1 MNSVRSIDLA
11 SVVAG
16 SRCERRAPYVS
27 VFSASRIRITQE
39 DIENSGPLRK
49 RGSFS
54 IARLLN
60 RTENANLPRRIH
72 GLHRR
77 RTGSRGSTGYGRRE
91 ERRPPGQHSGHSL
104 VVQLGERFDARLVGE
119 RFNQAVRLAK
129 QEPLTVV
136 GILVR
141 TKPALRSFFQSLFSG
156 EIF

>member
-27 VFSASRIRITQE
+27 VFRASRIRITQE

-60 RTENANLPRRIH
+60 RTENAQSATKNSRTTPTSYRITRIH
-72 GLHRR
+72 RVWEARGETTTRTTFGPLTGGATRR
-77 RTGSRGSTGYGRRE
+77 KVRRE
-91 ERRPPGQHSGHSL
+91 TSWGEVQPGGS
-104 VVQLGERFDARLVGE
+104 VG
-119 RFNQAVRLAK
+119 K
-129 QEPLTVV
+129 T
-136 GILVR
+136 G
-141 TKPALRSFFQSLFSG
+141 ALDGGGNISANKTRA
-156 EIF
+156 